1 MGWNNANER
10 RKFEEQQKRLA
21 IEYRANGMTD
31 KQIEEMYQFDLRQ
44 FNSNRRYREHTQAF
58 QVDEFDDADESDN
71 SLMRYFPEPLTSK
84 IDDLASKTR
93 FGWVEEIEDE
103 RLYKILIGMSKDD
116 IELITLYVFDGYTQD
131 EIANYMNCTKQNIQK
146 KFHRIKKHLK

>member
-10 RKFEEQQKRLA
+10 RKFEERQKRLA
-21 IEYRANGMTD
+21 IEYRENGMTD

-146 KFHRIKKHLK
+146 NNKAAV

>member
-10 RKFEEQQKRLA
+10 RKFEERQKRLV

-71 SLMRYFPEPLTSK
+71 SLMRYFPEQLTSK

-93 FGWVEEIEDE
+93 FGWVDEIEDE

>member
-103 RLYKILIGMSKDD
+103 RLYKNLIGMSKDD

>member
-10 RKFEEQQKRLA
+10 RKFEERQKRLA

-71 SLMRYFPEPLTSK
+71 SLMRYFPEQLTSK

>member
-10 RKFEEQQKRLA
+10 RKFEERQKRLA
-21 IEYRANGMTD
+21 IEYRENGMTD

-93 FGWVEEIEDE
+93 FGWVDEIEDE

>member
-10 RKFEEQQKRLA
+10 RKFEERQKRLV

-71 SLMRYFPEPLTSK
+71 SLMRYFPEQLTSK

>member
-10 RKFEEQQKRLA
+10 RKFEERQKRLA

-31 KQIEEMYQFDLRQ
+31 KQIEEMNQFDLRQ

-71 SLMRYFPEPLTSK
+71 SLMRYFPEQLTSK

>member
-10 RKFEEQQKRLA
+10 RKFEERQKRLA

>member
-10 RKFEEQQKRLA
+10 RKFEERQKRLV

-103 RLYKILIGMSKDD
+103 RLYKILIGMSKDA

-131 EIANYMNCTKQNIQK
+131 EIAIKFSCTKQNIQK
-146 KFHRIKKHLK
+146 KFRRIKNFLS